1 MKFYNIILFAS
12 LILYILSED
21 NECEQKTSAS
31 KAKDCKD
38 LKASDGDHCCY
49 LKAKKDDQEYSG
61 CTPVSKEAYNKIKD
75 YIKEMEKT
83 GGKVKKLDCK
93 SIYLELSILS
103 FIFLLL

>member
-21 NECEQKTSAS
+21 ECDQKTSAS

-38 LKASDGDHCCY
+38 LKTSDGDHCCY
-49 LKAKKDDQEYSG
+49 LKAKNDGKEYSG
-61 CTPVSKEAYNKIKD
+61 CTSVSKEAYDKIKD